1 MNLGVVHNPEASRF
15 EVSLDTPTGRVL
27 GWCSYR
33 LAPGLF
39 ELHHTEVPAQAQGK
53 GLAAAL
59 VRVALDWARGQGLRV
74 RPSCSYVAAYM
85 RRHPQTLDLL
95 A

>member
-33 LAPGLF
+33 LAPGLM
-39 ELHHTEVPAQAQGK
+39 ELHHTEVRACMGQNAACGLGGAESFDLNFPATMDQELIA
-53 GLAAAL
+53 
-59 VRVALDWARGQGLRV
+59 D
-74 RPSCSYVAAYM
+74 M
-85 RRHPQTLDLL
+85 R
-95 A
+95 